1 MEKYIATDCHL
12 SFCILKLLVLCFCCL
27 IKLCRY
33 HYSCY
38 DKVLLVEDDFKQQTK
53 KILYKCFDNVCF
65 NKDLTKT
72 LTSQIMHVL
81 KMIFWMICSLLS
93 EKETEQFLKAC
104 WQQKTCSS
112 RFNKGERLFNTLILS
127 FVNTY
132 IYIYIYI
139 YVYVYI
145 CSYLVI

>member
-1 MEKYIATDCHL
+1 MEKYIADCHL
-12 SFCILKLLVLCFCCL
+12 SFCILKLLVLCCCCL
-27 IKLCRY
+27 IKLCSY

-38 DKVLLVEDDFKQQTK
+38 DKVLLVEDDFKQQT

-81 KMIFWMICSLLS
+81 KMIFWMICSLLL
-93 EKETEQFLKAC
+93 EKKTEQFLKAC

-112 RFNKGERLFNTLILS
+112 RFNKREWLFNTLILS
-127 FVNTY
+127 FVN
-132 IYIYIYI
+132 IYIYIWFTDMTKY
-139 YVYVYI
+139 
-145 CSYLVI
+145 